1 MKKLTSALALV
12 ALATSLVACS
22 KPEEKKP
29 EVKAEAP
36 KVVEETK
43 TTSTSTTTT
52 APDAMTATTASTTT
66 TTTTTS
72 TVPAT
77 AAAPAKK

>member
-36 KVVEETK
+36 KVVEESK
-43 TTSTSTTTT
+43 TTSTTTT
-52 APDAMTATTASTTT
+52 SSA
-66 TTTTTS
+66 
-72 TVPAT
+72 PAT
-77 AAAPAKK
+77 K

>member
-43 TTSTSTTTT
+43 TTSPATTSAPAET
-52 APDAMTATTASTTT
+52 ASTATTAA
-66 TTTTTS
+66 
-72 TVPAT
+72 PAT
-77 AAAPAKK
+77 K

>member
-43 TTSTSTTTT
+43 TTSTTTTST
-52 APDAMTATTASTTT
+52 MPGTSAMTATTATTTT

-72 TVPAT
+72 APAT
-77 AAAPAKK
+77 K

>member
-22 KPEEKKP
+22 KPEERKP

-36 KVVEETK
+36 KVVEETSK
-43 TTSTSTTTT
+43 TTTTSTTSTAPGAATATTASTTS
-52 APDAMTATTASTTT
+52 TASTTT
-66 TTTTTS
+66 TTT
-72 TVPAT
+72 
-77 AAAPAKK
+77 K